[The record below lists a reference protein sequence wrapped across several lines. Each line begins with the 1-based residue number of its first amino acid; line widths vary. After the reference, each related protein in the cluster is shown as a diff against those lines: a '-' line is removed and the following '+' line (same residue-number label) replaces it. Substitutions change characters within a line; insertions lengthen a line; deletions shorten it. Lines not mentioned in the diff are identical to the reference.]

1 MNSEIE
7 SFSEKYRALS
17 PAEFFMKYKEI
28 AGFNNPTR
36 AMYQTIRELVENA
49 LDATDSYGILPII
62 KIIIQNLSEE
72 RKFYKITVEDNGIGL
87 APHVVPDAFGKL
99 LFSSKYI
106 LRQTRGMYGLGVKV
120 AVLYAQM
127 TTGRPV
133 EVTTSKPG
141 LKFIYHFK
149 LRINVNKNEPE
160 VIERSTIRKNVDWN
174 GTIVSLT
181 IHGDWSRAKSKILEY
196 IEKTAVVTPYASI
209 TLVTPENKIILY
221 ERIIDKL
228 PKPPREVKPH
238 PYGVDLESLKQIIST
253 SKYSTI
259 QDVLKHSFQSI
270 GDLTSRKLLDLAGIK
285 YNTDPRKLSE
295 EDLLKLVEVMKKYDK
310 YKPPKPDALSP
321 FGSEIIIAG
330 LNRMYSPEFVH
341 AVTRKPRAY
350 QGHPFIVEAGIAYGG
365 RVPISAQ
372 DKPVVLRYA
381 NKIPLLYDEGDD
393 VITAVVKD
401 DIKWSNYLVNLPTNI
416 LVLVHV
422 CSTKVPFS
430 GVGKE
435 TIADVPEIRR
445 EIRLAI
451 MENAR
456 RLKKYIAR
464 KKKEEEMK
472 KKVINIAK
480 YIPEIARSLAVITH
494 SDGLDK
500 DIITNKLV
508 EILVAK
514 TGLPLV
520 EVKNAIES
528 VEIGV

>member
-99 LFSSKYI
+99 LFSSKYV

-221 ERIIDKL
+221 
-228 PKPPREVKPH
+228 
-238 PYGVDLESLKQIIST
+238 
-253 SKYSTI
+253 
-259 QDVLKHSFQSI
+259 
-270 GDLTSRKLLDLAGIK
+270 
-285 YNTDPRKLSE
+285 
-295 EDLLKLVEVMKKYDK
+295 
-310 YKPPKPDALSP
+310 
-321 FGSEIIIAG
+321 
-330 LNRMYSPEFVH
+330 
-341 AVTRKPRAY
+341 
-350 QGHPFIVEAGIAYGG
+350 
-365 RVPISAQ
+365 
-372 DKPVVLRYA
+372 
-381 NKIPLLYDEGDD
+381 
-393 VITAVVKD
+393 
-401 DIKWSNYLVNLPTNI
+401 
-416 LVLVHV
+416 
-422 CSTKVPFS
+422 
-430 GVGKE
+430 
-435 TIADVPEIRR
+435 
-445 EIRLAI
+445 
-451 MENAR
+451 
-456 RLKKYIAR
+456 
-464 KKKEEEMK
+464 
-472 KKVINIAK
+472 
-480 YIPEIARSLAVITH
+480 
-494 SDGLDK
+494 
-500 DIITNKLV
+500 
-508 EILVAK
+508 
-514 TGLPLV
+514 
-520 EVKNAIES
+520 
-528 VEIGV
+528 